1 MVELSFCNKCGQKLV
16 DGVCPSCSS
25 AASVSSAAPSSN
37 SQDQRFK
44 NFFMNPK
51 EKLVCVL
58 GNSYVQNFLSTGGLF
73 NGFSVVSDKRVYFKG
88 NTYWIQNG
96 RPQKMREAK
105 TVDLKDVTGTGQ
117 RTFTKPGFI
126 ALAILLGLLFIIIGI
141 CIASG
146 DRSSSGYGYRIS
158 NGLGTLGGVI
168 ITFGVMFAVLFT
180 ILFFVTRITLIT
192 IEFAGGCIAFNV
204 RWFPHSEVD
213 NFQRQL
219 RIAKD
224 RAIEEA
230 EQASANA
237 IKEAMASAVTQQAAP
252 APAAAPVSSADEL
265 KKYAEL
271 FKDGLITEEEYQTA
285 KERILSK

>member
-25 AASVSSAAPSSN
+25 AAPSSN

-44 NFFMNPK
+44 SFFMNPK

-58 GNSYVQNFLSTGGLF
+58 GNSYAQNFLSTGGLF

-126 ALAILLGLLFIIIGI
+126 ALAILGLLLIIIGI
-141 CIASG
+141 
-146 DRSSSGYGYRIS
+146 
-158 NGLGTLGGVI
+158 GLGTPDSTIITLGVI
-168 ITFGVMFAVLFT
+168 FAVLFT

-224 RAIEEA
+224 KAIEEA

-237 IKEAMASAVTQQAAP
+237 IKEAMASVAPQQAAP
-252 APAAAPVSSADEL
+252 APAATPVSSADEL

-285 KERILSK
+285 KESILSK